1 MKANHSMK
9 PSLLP
14 HHADRPFVTDDGRET
29 TLVIHEKIE
38 PPCSSEKAMNTIE
51 LTRTGTTTADSPAA
65 PTTELKRLAIV
76 IRDDAFDRLLTP
88 LTFAWEMGRKGVQV
102 DILFVLWAVR
112 VLSRD
117 GVQEIKIDPRY
128 AHREAWL
135 RERLQRD
142 GDPLEIHDFLKLL
155 KSTGNVRL
163 HGCRL
168 AAMTFDVSKDRL
180 IPEADGIIDPGDF
193 LREIAAHA
201 DHCQYF

>member
-1 MKANHSMK
+1 
-9 PSLLP
+9 
-14 HHADRPFVTDDGRET
+14 
-29 TLVIHEKIE
+29 
-38 PPCSSEKAMNTIE
+38 MNTIE
-51 LTRTGTTTADSPAA
+51 LPRIGTNTENSLSAPAA
-65 PTTELKRLAIV
+65 GLKRLAII

-88 LTFAWEMGRKGVQV
+88 LTFAWEMGRQGIEV

-117 GVQEIKIDPRY
+117 GVNEVKFDPRH

-142 GDPLEIHDFLKLL
+142 GDPLEIHDFLKLV
-155 KSTGNVRL
+155 KSTGHVRL

-168 AAMTFDVSKDRL
+168 AAMTFDVNEEIL

-193 LREIAAHA
+193 LREIAVHA